1 MSNKADTFALLSSWW
16 AKELMHSHFW
26 ALDEQKS
33 WYIRTF
39 EAPMSKNA
47 DTFALYANV
56 HIISSP
62 CSAFGFSYC
71 PAHLNFLIKSFK
83 EITFFLQTLPSPLPA
98 AKTKQNAE
106 TFKIFL
112 RWPFKIRKYSRLP
125 RPPRGGRGGADPLKH
140 DTKEIFKT
148 KTI

>member
-1 MSNKADTFALLSSWW
+1 
-16 AKELMHSHFW
+16 
-26 ALDEQKS
+26 
-33 WYIRTF
+33 
-39 EAPMSKNA
+39 MSKNA

-83 EITFFLQTLPSPLPA
+83 EITFFFQTLPSPLPA

-106 TFKIFL
+106 TFNIFL
-112 RWPFKIRKYSRLP
+112 RRPFKIRKYSRLP
-125 RPPRGGRGGADPLKH
+125 RPPRRGGGADPLKR
-140 DTKEIFKT
+140 DAKEIIKKT
-148 KTI
+148 EPKDFGRLARRPYVFIHARYYSRRPSQEKP